1 MTIATPAQKLHD
13 VSPILLFFV
22 LVTIAAV
29 IGQTW
34 WAVVQDRH
42 LTLEAEKSNG
52 LITVRL
58 LDEHA
63 TQTIQDAE
71 RKLHTIA
78 STIHANIESSTSQND
93 ETALRNTIR
102 EGLQDTRF
110 LTALQFVDLKGK
122 SWVTSLDYPAHQVD
136 ADDRPYIAWLLKHPE
151 TKQATLGRPLKR
163 FYDGKLV
170 LPMALNLYD
179 IGGKHLGLISTDISI
194 PYFADVYARV
204 AKNSKA
210 IVALFN
216 QNGDVIIRSPENADY
231 VASNIAGSPVL
242 QNLIRGPEE
251 GSIQDGT
258 FLGEKQPR
266 QRLFIWRKMS
276 HYPIVT
282 VFGRDL
288 EQILDAWKQR
298 TRDRILF
305 SGATIAFIGV
315 LSFLL
320 LLHIQRLRQSEQM
333 LRSSEAK
340 FIGLFQRSPVPM
352 ALLSVKRDC
361 YLEVND
367 ALLIQSGFGRD
378 ELIGKT
384 PGQVNNWANFSERQP
399 YLDLLFKQRYVD
411 RYEVRFRHKDGH
423 IYTCLLS
430 ARLVE
435 SGGEQMILFS
445 PIDVTRQREIEN
457 EIRELNIQLEQRVRQ
472 RTINLE
478 EANHELADA
487 LSSLKNM
494 QGELLRSEKMAAL
507 GSLVAGVAHEL
518 NTPIGN
524 SVTLASTLLENAE
537 FTLTEIR
544 SGRPRRAMLDQ
555 SLEAAAKGAEILV
568 RNLHRASELVSS
580 FKQVAVDQSSNH
592 RRRFD
597 LHKVLEEVVLTL
609 QPLYKKTP
617 YSMSLELDQ
626 NIVLESYP
634 GPLGQIVTNFV
645 TNSLA
650 HAFEGRTEGSMK
662 LVTRPLGSDQAEI
675 IFSDDGVGI
684 SQENIARVF
693 DPFFTTKLGQGGS
706 GLGMHI
712 VYNLVT
718 GVLGGK
724 ITLDSTPGQGTTLT
738 MTLPLRAPDGGD
750 GTVT

>member
-1 MTIATPAQKLHD
+1 MTITTPAKKLHD
-13 VSPILLFFV
+13 ASPILLFFV

-42 LTLEAEKSNG
+42 LTLEAEKDNG
-52 LITVRL
+52 LLTARL

-63 TQTIQDAE
+63 NQTIQDAE

-78 STIHANIESSTSQND
+78 STIHANAESNLGQNE
-93 ETALRNTIR
+93 ETVLRNAIR

-110 LTALQFVDLKGK
+110 LTALQFVNLQGRG
-122 SWVTSLDYPAHQVD
+122 WVTSLDYPAHQFD
-136 ADDRPYIAWLLKHPE
+136 SKDRSYITWLLQHPE
-151 TKQATLGRPLKR
+151 SRQAKLGHPFRR
-163 FYDGKLV
+163 FYDGRLV
-170 LPMALNLYD
+170 LPIGMNLYGID
-179 IGGKHLGLISTDISI
+179 GKHIGVISTDINI

-204 AKNSKA
+204 AKNSQA
-210 IVALFN
+210 MVTLLT
-216 QNGDVIIRSPENADY
+216 QNGDIIIRFPDSKAY
-231 VASNIAGSPVL
+231 ATGTIAQSPVL
-242 QNLIRGPEE
+242 EGMNRGAEE
-251 GSIQDGT
+251 GSIQDSA
-258 FLGEKQPR
+258 FLGDNQTKP
-266 QRLFIWRKMS
+266 RLFAWRKMNP
-276 HYPIVT
+276 YPIVT

-288 EQILDAWKQR
+288 EQILGAWQQR

-305 SGATIAFIGV
+305 SGATIAFIGL
-315 LSFLL
+315 LSYLL
-320 LLHIQRLRQSEQM
+320 LLHIRRLRQSEQL

-340 FIGLFQRSPVPM
+340 FIDLFQRSPVPM
-352 ALLSVKRDC
+352 ALLSVVRDC

-378 ELIGKT
+378 DLINKT
-384 PGQVNNWANFSERQP
+384 PAQVDNWANIADRQP

-411 RYEVRFRHKDGH
+411 RYEVRFRRKDGQ
-423 IYTCLLS
+423 IDTCLLS
-430 ARLVE
+430 ARLIE
-435 SGGEQMILFS
+435 SGGEQLILFS

-478 EANHELADA
+478 EANQELADA

-524 SVTLASTLLENAE
+524 SVTLASTLLENAQ
-537 FTLTEIR
+537 FTLDEIR
-544 SGRPRRAMLDQ
+544 NGKPRRAMLDQ
-555 SLEAAAKGAEILV
+555 SLEAATKGAEILV
-568 RNLHRASELVSS
+568 RNLHRASELVTS

-597 LHKVLEEVVLTL
+597 LHQVLEEVVLTL

-617 YSMSLELDQ
+617 YAMILELDE

-650 HAFEGRTEGSMK
+650 HAFEGRSEGYMK
-662 LVTRPLGSDQAEI
+662 LVTRRASDDQVEI
-675 IFSDDGVGI
+675 IFSDDGIGI
-684 SQENIARVF
+684 SPEYIARVF

-724 ITLDSTPGQGTTLT
+724 IALDSQPGQGTTLT
-738 MTLPLRAPDGGD
+738 MTLPLLAPDGGD